1 MSERDKGLYD
11 AFNKGMMLASGKFI
25 GIINS
30 DDVYTKNSL
39 KIISNYISK
48 YKNID
53 FIFGSVKK
61 HWGVLYGYRP
71 EKIHYSWGF
80 YSSHST
86 GFFKKELSNESW
98 TI

>member
-71 EKIHYSWGF
+71 EKYIIVGVF
-80 YSSHST
+80 ILVT
-86 GFFKKELSNESW
+86 QQVFFKKELSNKGW

>member
-39 KIISNYISK
+39 KIISNYINK

-61 HWGVLYGYRP
+61 HWEFYMVIDQKKYIIVGVF
-71 EKIHYSWGF
+71 IQV
-80 YSSHST
+80 T
-86 GFFKKELSNESW
+86 QQVFF
-98 TI
+98 